1 LQNSLKTS
9 TDWLTLQSL
18 EVLCTRLRRSSADE
32 TETLIEAGI
41 LDHLTKVFEQESVTC
56 INLAAKSAKLL
67 AKLAGDHHIKKFK
80 GLMPSLK
87 KLLTSS
93 DKCEIGIKDTAF
105 GPVVLCCAV
114 LVSKLKVQVH

>member
-1 LQNSLKTS
+1 MKTS

-114 LVSKLKVQVH
+114 LVSKLKVQVN